1 VLVVQNR
8 PRRNARST
16 ITKMAFVILM
26 GAFGVA
32 AHASELPNT
41 AQVGSAEPQSLSLTS
56 AINLALAQNRSLVLT
71 SLGTRSSE
79 LGVAAAQ
86 TEFRLSVRPELA
98 PIISN
103 DDSSSVY
110 GVSVARKLQW
120 GTRLSA
126 ALRSEPGAFG
136 NARGERVVVQV
147 SQPLFRNAGR
157 LIALEP
163 TTQANQ
169 ALRSAQRRFENQKA
183 DLVVEVVASYENV
196 LRLEQQ
202 VRADRAAVARASG
215 LLRLTQA
222 KERLGRV
229 TRIDTLRVELQHG
242 QALSRLENDDAR
254 LAAQYRDLA
263 ELLGMKPNT
272 PLQLAPTTVFAVDPV
287 SPEQGVTVALNNRL
301 DYAQALQDLDDA
313 ERGTR
318 IAHRGLLPDVNAVAR
333 YDRADLA
340 IDGFDS
346 RNRDRWLLGLSSNSD
361 LNRAVERV
369 ALSQALLDR
378 NTAQQRIGVIELSIA
393 REVQQRLLNY
403 RRAHAEL
410 GILERNLDHAA
421 ARLQLAQRLFEA
433 GRGDNFSVTDA
444 EQAFLDAESRLLTG
458 RSDATLSGYQL
469 LQSLGTLTET
479 PDSLKPQRI

>member
-1 VLVVQNR
+1 MLVVRNR

-16 ITKMAFVILM
+16 ILKMVFVVLT
-26 GAFGVA
+26 ATFGVV
-32 AHASELPNT
+32 HASESPIA
-41 AQVGSAEPQSLSLTS
+41 AQVDSDEQQSLSLTA
-56 AINLALAQNRSLVLT
+56 AINLALTQNRSLVLT
-71 SLGTRSSE
+71 SLGTRRSE

-86 TEFRLSVRPELA
+86 SEFRLSVRPELNA
-98 PIISN
+98 ILA
-103 DDSSSVY
+103 DDETSSVY

-126 ALRSEPGAFG
+126 ALRSEPDAAANG
-136 NARGERVVVQV
+136 RRERVVIEA

-163 TTQANQ
+163 TTRANQ

-202 VRADRAAVARASG
+202 VRADRAAVVRAAE

-242 QALSRLENDDAR
+242 QALSRLENDTER
-254 LAAQYRDLA
+254 LASANRDLA
-263 ELLGMKPNT
+263 ELLGLKPDT
-272 PLQLAPTTVFAVDPV
+272 PLQLSPTTVFAVDSV

-313 ERGTR
+313 DRGSR
-318 IAHRGLLPDVNAVAR
+318 IAQRGLLPDVNAVAR
-333 YDRADLA
+333 YERADQA
-340 IDGFDS
+340 IAGFDGDDRS
-346 RNRDRWLLGLSSNSD
+346 RWILGLSSNSD
-361 LNRAVERV
+361 LNRSVERV
-369 ALSQALLDR
+369 ALSQALLAR
-378 NTAQQRIGVIELSIA
+378 NTAHQIIGVIELSIA
-393 REVQQRLLNY
+393 REVQQRLLSY
-403 RRAHAEL
+403 RRAHSEL

-444 EQAFLDAESRLLTG
+444 EQAFLDAESQLLSG